1 MAKAFIDIAIG
12 GFVCS
17 IIDFNNATI
26 NWGKGVGD
34 QVSENNRIVQY
45 YFFLLHANS
54 SPLSLPSHKIGNR
67 VLDKYLLLEVAA
79 KLFELE
85 RIHRLVLEHGGFDL
99 SVDH

>member
-1 MAKAFIDIAIG
+1 M
-12 GFVCS
+12 
-17 IIDFNNATI
+17 
-26 NWGKGVGD
+26 
-34 QVSENNRIVQY
+34 SENNRIVQY

-67 VLDKYLLLEVAA
+67 VLDKYLLLGSLEAAA

-85 RIHRLVLEHGGFDL
+85 RIHRLVLEQGGFDL